1 MIQMKYRAFA
11 AVAIVSGV
19 SLTPA
24 APLTRHSLTSSMI
37 SAAMA
42 KFHGVK
48 DPSHGSFR
56 MVATAVQVPAQNKSG
71 DPKPADPKTS
81 DQGPITADVT
91 PLKPA
96 QEPIKAD
103 VKPVKQGDQGAVQ
116 ATVTPAVKAPPA
128 PTKVAEAKVPDAKPA
143 EEKPAP
149 KSADQKT
156 PAATPVKGAPTNGLV
171 SNVFVDAEIRSVIND
186 VSSLAGVTIIG
197 DDTIKEQTV
206 TIEFKNEPIDSV
218 VEKLALITGAYSK
231 QQSPGVYIISKAT
244 VESAFFQKFAE
255 TRIYS
260 VQNQTAASIQ
270 ALLNAS
276 YKPYLSV
283 DPKTNTIGVCAPKQL
298 ADKIL
303 ADIQKA
309 DRPGRQIYVEALVT
323 EISAEDGLNT
333 SFNGSH
339 GKWSLGANLGII
351 TQAAGFADLAQI
363 NALITDHKM
372 KLRANPHLIA
382 TAGLESTV
390 NVGQDTYYSIL
401 SGSTIYPTSQIQLI
415 HTGVVLKFT
424 ATIGDDGLITM
435 QLAPSVS
442 DAVVNVN
449 GNPTSNIRTA
459 DTRVRVKSG
468 ETIMIAGLTQE
479 TGDKQVVR
487 VPLLGYIPLVGEL
500 FTQRNTTKKKVETVF
515 LITPR
520 ILDPK

>member
-1 MIQMKYRAFA
+1 
-11 AVAIVSGV
+11 
-19 SLTPA
+19 
-24 APLTRHSLTSSMI
+24 
-37 SAAMA
+37 
-42 KFHGVK
+42 
-48 DPSHGSFR
+48 
-56 MVATAVQVPAQNKSG
+56 
-71 DPKPADPKTS
+71 
-81 DQGPITADVT
+81 
-91 PLKPA
+91 
-96 QEPIKAD
+96 
-103 VKPVKQGDQGAVQ
+103 
-116 ATVTPAVKAPPA
+116 
-128 PTKVAEAKVPDAKPA
+128 
-143 EEKPAP
+143 
-149 KSADQKT
+149 
-156 PAATPVKGAPTNGLV
+156 
-171 SNVFVDAEIRSVIND
+171 VIND
-186 VSSLAGVTIIG
+186 VSSLAGVTIIA

-206 TIEFKNEPIDSV
+206 SIEFKNEPIDSV
-218 VEKLALITGAYSK
+218 VEKLALIAGAYSK

-255 TRIYS
+255 TRIYN

-270 ALLNAS
+270 ALLNLS

-283 DPKTNTIGVCAPKQL
+283 DPKTNTIGVCAPRQL

-323 EISAEDGLNT
+323 EISAEDSMNT
-333 SFNGSH
+333 SFNGAH
-339 GKWSLGANLGII
+339 GKWSLGTNLGIT

-363 NALITDHKM
+363 NALIGTHKM

-382 TAGLESTV
+382 TAGMESTV

-449 GNPTSNIRTA
+449 GNPTSNIRNA

-468 ETIMIAGLTQE
+468 ETIIIAGLTQE
-479 TGDKQVVR
+479 SGDKQVVR

-500 FTQRNTTKKKVETVF
+500 FTQRSMNMKKVETVF

-520 ILDPK
+520 VMDDK

>member
-11 AVAIVSGV
+11 AVAIASGF
-19 SLTPA
+19 SLVPA

-48 DPSHGSFR
+48 DLSHGTYR
-56 MVATAVQVPAQNKSG
+56 TVATAVQVPAQTN
-71 DPKPADPKTS
+71 PADAKPPAPSKPE
-81 DQGPITADVT
+81 QGPITADVT

-96 QEPIKAD
+96 QEPIKVD
-103 VKPVKQGDQGAVQ
+103 VKPAKQPEQSPVQ
-116 ATVTPAVKAPPA
+116 ATLTPPSNPVQATAPVVAVVSKPEEKAAASKLVDQKPVTPAPNKGG
-128 PTKVAEAKVPDAKPA
+128 
-143 EEKPAP
+143 
-149 KSADQKT
+149 
-156 PAATPVKGAPTNGLV
+156 AANGLV
-171 SNVFVDAEIRSVIND
+171 TNVFVDAEIKSVIND

-206 TIEFKNEPIDSV
+206 SIEFKNEPIDSV
-218 VEKLALITGAYSK
+218 VEKLALIAGAYSK

-255 TRIYS
+255 TRIYN
-260 VQNQTAASIQ
+260 VQNQTATSIQ

-276 YKPYLSV
+276 YKPYLSI
-283 DPKTNTIGVCAPKQL
+283 DPKTNTIGVCAPRQL
-298 ADKIL
+298 ADKIIG
-303 ADIQKA
+303 DIEKA
-309 DRPGRQIYVEALVT
+309 DRPGKQIYVEALVT
-323 EISAEDGLNT
+323 EISAEDGQSS
-333 SFNGSH
+333 SFNGAH
-339 GKWSLGANLGII
+339 GKWSLGANLGIT

-363 NALITDHKM
+363 NALITSHKM

-382 TAGLESTV
+382 TAGLEATV

-424 ATIGDDGLITM
+424 ATIGEDGLITM

-468 ETIMIAGLTQE
+468 ETIIIAGLTQE
-479 TGDKQVVR
+479 TGDKQVAR
-487 VPLLGYIPLVGEL
+487 IPILGYIPLVGEI
-500 FTQRNTTKKKVETVF
+500 FTQRSTTKKKVETVF

-520 ILDPK
+520 IMDQK